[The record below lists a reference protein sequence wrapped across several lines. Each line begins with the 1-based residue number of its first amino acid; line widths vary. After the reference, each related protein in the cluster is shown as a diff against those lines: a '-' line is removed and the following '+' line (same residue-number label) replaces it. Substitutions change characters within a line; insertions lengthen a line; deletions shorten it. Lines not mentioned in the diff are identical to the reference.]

1 MKNMFLDQTLTSP
14 WTVWQSKRN
23 FSPISFFFFRSLR
36 VCKNFY
42 EKIDVE
48 GGNWLPPALS
58 HKKYESSGYDT
69 VIFNGISS
77 IFSLHSMDLCA
88 DRCRYTIRSSK
99 STGFCARVFI
109 QVKTFFFSRI
119 HLTPIFFTF
128 FPKRRFTP
136 NTRYFWRL
144 RKSRLTNFLRGR
156 WKKIGEIVFSNIL
169 CRNTDDVME
178 LGEGLT

>member
-1 MKNMFLDQTLTSP
+1 MKSSHFSHETFYRIMKNMFLDQTLTSP

-109 QVKTFFFSRI
+109 QVKTFFFREYTWRQFSLHFSRSDDSPRI
-119 HLTPIFFTF
+119 LGIF
-128 FPKRRFTP
+128 
-136 NTRYFWRL
+136 
-144 RKSRLTNFLRGR
+144 
-156 WKKIGEIVFSNIL
+156 
-169 CRNTDDVME
+169 DDFE
-178 LGEGLT
+178 NHD